1 MRLLVTGGSGFIG
14 TNYVDYALSKGIT
27 EILNIDIKPPF
38 KKEHNLYWKECDIM
52 DHEKLRNLILNFKPT
67 HVVHLAAKTGAHSIT
82 DINEF
87 QPNMKGVENLIYVL
101 KEVQSSKF
109 NVKGYNGVER
119 VVFTSTLLVC
129 KMGYIPKHDTDYAP
143 TTAYGMSKVEGEKIV
158 RNAKDINFIW
168 TIIRPISVWGPWM
181 IEPYI
186 DFFKAIKGGWY
197 FHIGNGHYKRSMG
210 YVENIAHQIHSIL
223 LAPKEKVHQK
233 TFYVGDPEPTDLYEF
248 AEKVR
253 EKLNAPKI
261 RHIPLWFITIVAKF
275 GDVLKFL
282 GWKNVPMSSF
292 RLKNITTEYI
302 FDLSPIMNVSA
313 PLPYNM
319 DTAIERTVEWFV
331 NCSRFKVQC

>member
-14 TNYVDYALSKGIT
+14 TNYVDYALSKGIND
-27 EILNIDIKPPF
+27 ILNIDIKAPF
-38 KKEHNLYWKECDIM
+38 KKEHYQYWKECDIM
-52 DHEKLRNLILNFKPT
+52 DYEKLRKLVLEFKPT

-82 DINEF
+82 DVNEF
-87 QPNMKGVENLIYVL
+87 QPNMKGVENVINVL
-101 KEVQSSKF
+101 REVDKVQMVEK
-109 NVKGYNGVER
+109 VER

-158 RNAKDINFIW
+158 RNSNDISFTW

-197 FHIGNGHYKRSMG
+197 FHIGNGHYRRTMG
-210 YVENIAHQIHSIL
+210 YVENIAHQIHCIL

-233 TFYVGDPEPTDLYEF
+233 TFYVGDPEPIDLYEF

-261 RHIPLWFITIVAKF
+261 RHMPLWFITLVAKV
-275 GDVLKFL
+275 GDILKFL

-292 RLKNITTEYI
+292 RLNNIRTEYI
-302 FDLSPIMNVSA
+302 FDLSPIMSISA
-313 PLPYNM
+313 PLLYDM
-319 DTAIERTVEWFV
+319 DTAIERTVEWFI
-331 NCSRFKVQC
+331 RFVV